1 MAKKKLDLQAYQQDI
16 LARLKSLTESGR
28 ETTSSRLG
36 LRVGHLN
43 CLVSLEDISEVL
55 PVPEIIKVPL
65 THSWFMGMANV
76 RGNLFALTDLAG
88 FLGNEAAAITN
99 DSRILL
105 AHLRFGVNAGLLV
118 DQLIGLRS
126 IEDMQTEKH
135 TADMQAWQ
143 QGLYK
148 DANGQQWIEINI
160 AALLGQKEFMQ
171 IAA

>member
-1 MAKKKLDLQAYQQDI
+1 MAKRKLDLQAYQQDI
-16 LARLKSLTESGR
+16 LARLKSLAESGR
-28 ETTSSRLG
+28 EASSSRLG
-36 LRVGHLN
+36 VRIGNLN

-55 PVPEIIKVPL
+55 PVPEVIRVPL

-76 RGNLFALTDLAG
+76 RGNLFALSDLSG
-88 FLGNEAAAITN
+88 FLGNEAAAVTH
-99 DSRILL
+99 DCRILL
-105 AHLRFGVNAGLLV
+105 VHVRFGVNAGLLV

-143 QGLYK
+143 KELYK
-148 DANGQQWIEINI
+148 DANGQQWIEIDV
-160 AALLGQKEFMQ
+160 AALLGQKDFMQ

>member
-1 MAKKKLDLQAYQQDI
+1 MAKKKLNLQAYQQDI

-28 ETTSSRLG
+28 EVSSSRLG
-36 LRVGHLN
+36 VRVGDLN
-43 CLVSLEDISEVL
+43 CLVSLEDISEVV

-76 RGNLFALTDLAG
+76 RGNLFALSDLAG
-88 FLGNEAAAITN
+88 YLGHETAAATHE
-99 DSRILL
+99 SRILL
-105 AHLRFGVNAGLLV
+105 VHSRFGINAGLLV

-135 TADMQAWQ
+135 TGDMQTWQ
-143 QGLYK
+143 QELYK
-148 DANGQQWIEINI
+148 DANGQTWIEIDV